1 MKSHLIL
8 LVILCAGA
16 AQAADCTVHDQ
27 DLQGTY
33 AGGCIDGLAQGSG
46 VAQGRDEYRGDFAAG
61 LMHGPGVYTWSRE
74 GKSAGASFSGRFE
87 RGQPAEG
94 VFVRANGVIEQ
105 GVFEDQRLHGFG
117 VRRVPSALRPELAP
131 LPAAAWRQEGDL
143 IVIRGVFGY
152 GQFVAVCASDDD
164 CLALA
169 ADQLRRDAKAHALAC
184 NAVRFGMH
192 QVEVQ
197 ARELPSL
204 EPRALYELLPDLART
219 TVTYERFLS
228 VARADQEQFAARS
241 LEVRAI
247 ADIESRFDVPAIDQ
261 GRLRAS
267 YQRELA
273 SSLRP
278 GPPRPAIAPGM
289 LTMWSR
295 LCAADPATPQARQ
308 RR

>member
-1 MKSHLIL
+1 MKSHLVL

-16 AQAADCTVHDQ
+16 AHAADCTVHDQ

-33 AGGCIDGLAQGSG
+33 AGGCIDGVAQGSG

-94 VFVRANGVIEQ
+94 VYTRASGVIEE
-105 GVFEDQRLHGFG
+105 GAFEDQRLHGFG
-117 VRRVPSALRPELAP
+117 VVRIPSHLRSRLDG
-131 LPAAAWRQEGDL
+131 LPAAAWHQDGEL

-152 GQFVAVCASDDD
+152 GEFVAACASDDD
-164 CLALA
+164 CLAVA
-169 ADQLRRDAKAHALAC
+169 AEQQRRDNRAHALAC
-184 NAVRFGMH
+184 NAVRFAMH

-197 ARELPSL
+197 AQELPSL

-219 TVTYERFLS
+219 TVTYDRFLT

-247 ADIESRFDVPAIDQ
+247 ADVESRFDVPAIDR

-278 GPPRPAIAPGM
+278 GPPRPPVAPGM

-308 RR
+308 R